1 MPTFYVCLFCLPFV
15 CIAWAALWGRSLAA
29 DVGIGSR
36 AVYHESQFSHYY
48 HARCRCIAGKYTF
61 LGGFMRYTSLIF
73 LGLFFCGCASMPPSV
88 KIIEQVT
95 KNEDA
100 IEEIEESDLPAP
112 VKARA
117 VSAIQNTQKL
127 AV

>member
-1 MPTFYVCLFCLPFV
+1 
-15 CIAWAALWGRSLAA
+15 
-29 DVGIGSR
+29 
-36 AVYHESQFSHYY
+36 
-48 HARCRCIAGKYTF
+48 
-61 LGGFMRYTSLIF
+61 MRYTSLIF

-100 IEEIEESDLPAP
+100 IEEIEESDLPQP

-127 AV
+127 AVEASAAWETCKSDLSDQTTAKWKWCVLAGILGMVGGFFIGRKF

>member
-1 MPTFYVCLFCLPFV
+1 
-15 CIAWAALWGRSLAA
+15 
-29 DVGIGSR
+29 
-36 AVYHESQFSHYY
+36 
-48 HARCRCIAGKYTF
+48 
-61 LGGFMRYTSLIF
+61 MRYTSLIF
-73 LGLFFCGCASMPPSV
+73 LWLFFCGCASMPPSV

-100 IEEIEESDLPAP
+100 IEEIEEGDLPAP

-127 AV
+127 AVESSAAWETCKADLSSEGLRKWQWAAIAGVVAGALGFFIGRKF